1 MSDPSPKLIAIVG
14 PTATG
19 KSELA
24 LALAEVLGA
33 EVINADAM
41 QFYRGMNIGTAKLG
55 LGERRGIPH
64 HQIDTLDVTEDASVA
79 RFQASARVDAEAIHR
94 RGRRAIAVGGS
105 GLYLRAL
112 LDEFAFPETDPTVRA
127 ALEARAE
134 AEGPGILHREL
145 AALDPVAAAK
155 IPAQNA
161 KRIVRAL
168 EVIELTGKPFS
179 SSLPR
184 RAYAIPAVQI
194 GLKVPID
201 VLDARIDARAERMW
215 DRGLL
220 DETRQ
225 LTQAGL
231 REGVTARRAVGY
243 AEALAHLDG
252 HLTEEEAREAT
263 ARNTRRLAR
272 KQLKWFGPD
281 DRVVWIDGPR
291 DGDDGSRALAEAL
304 AAVGTLDT

>member
-1 MSDPSPKLIAIVG
+1 VTEAPPRVIAVVG

-19 KSELA
+19 KSDLA
-24 LALAEVLGA
+24 LGLAGALGGEI
-33 EVINADAM
+33 INVDAM
-41 QFYRGMNIGTAKLG
+41 QFYRGMDIGTAKLG
-55 LGERRGIPH
+55 EEERRGIPH
-64 HQIDTLDVTEDASVA
+64 HQIDTLDVIEDASVA
-79 RFQASARVDAEAIHR
+79 RFQAAARSDADAIHG

-112 LDEFAFPETDPTVRA
+112 LDQFEFPETDPAIRA
-127 ALEARAE
+127 ALEARSE

-168 EVIELTGKPFS
+168 EVIEITGRPFS
-179 SSLPR
+179 SSLPTR
-184 RAYAIPAVQI
+184 SYAIPAIQI
-194 GLKVPID
+194 GVRVPLD
-201 VLDARIDARAERMW
+201 ALDARIDARAEHMW

-220 DETRQ
+220 DETRA
-225 LTQAGL
+225 LVGMGL

-243 AEALAHLDG
+243 AEALGHLDG
-252 HLTEEEAREAT
+252 QFTEEVAREAT

-272 KQLKWFGPD
+272 KQLTWFRPD
-281 DRVVWIDGPR
+281 ERIAWVDGRR
-291 DGDDGSRALAEAL
+291 DGEGSARVIADAL
-304 AAVGTLDT
+304 AALGTLDT